1 MAIDL
6 EKTEE
11 NAEKVYDSLMEVLK
25 YGLLLFLQSLLS
37 AKCLTDTE
45 STLASDG
52 CICQK
57 VSSSFMYSRQID
69 EQ

>member
-1 MAIDL
+1 MD
-6 EKTEE
+6 
-11 NAEKVYDSLMEVLK
+11 Y
-25 YGLLLFLQSLLS
+25 YGLFLQSLLS
-37 AKCLTDTE
+37 AKCLIGTE

-57 VSSSFMYSRQID
+57 VSSSFTYSRQID